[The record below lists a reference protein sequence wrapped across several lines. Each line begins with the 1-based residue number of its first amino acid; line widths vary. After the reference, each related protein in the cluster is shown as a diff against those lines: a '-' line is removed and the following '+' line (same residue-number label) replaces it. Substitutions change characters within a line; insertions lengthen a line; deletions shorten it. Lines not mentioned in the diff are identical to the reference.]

1 MIKNIAAAAV
11 LAFGTALVT
20 GAPAQAATP
29 QSAGAF
35 PWPPYGHVLLA
46 PAPLRPAV
54 VPLRPAV
61 VPVRPA
67 DRGWFAY
74 APLVVDDT
82 RG

>member
-11 LAFGTALVT
+11 LAFSSALIT
-20 GAPAQAATP
+20 CAPAQAAAP
-29 QSAGAF
+29 QSGSAY

-54 VPLRPAV
+54 VP
-61 VPVRPA
+61 VRPT

-74 APLVVDDT
+74 APLVADDS